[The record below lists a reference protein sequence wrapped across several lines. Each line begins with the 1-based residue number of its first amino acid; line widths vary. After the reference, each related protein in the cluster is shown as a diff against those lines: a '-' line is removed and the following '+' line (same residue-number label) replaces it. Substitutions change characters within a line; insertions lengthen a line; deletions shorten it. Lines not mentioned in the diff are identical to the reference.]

1 MNESIF
7 VDVNVVMYAAGAEH
21 PNRQAC
27 QAALNRIVNEEQ
39 PAAVSSEVHQEILH
53 RYLSLGLPDKARQVS
68 IRLET
73 LIPTILPVTIAD
85 IRRARTLSERYPALT
100 ARDLIH
106 VAVMVENGLSCIL
119 STDAH
124 FDQVSEVKRLD
135 PRDFTSGEPD
145 ST

>member
-1 MNESIF
+1 MSEPIF
-7 VDVNVVMYAAGAEH
+7 VDVNIVMYAAGAEH
-21 PNRQAC
+21 PNRRAC
-27 QAALNRIVNEEQ
+27 QAALNRIVNQ
-39 PAAVSSEVHQEILH
+39 AYPAAVSTEVHQEILH

-73 LIPTILPVTIAD
+73 LIPTTLPVTIAD
-85 IRRARTLSERYPALT
+85 IRRARALSARYPALT

-135 PRDFTSGEPD
+135 PHDFTSGEPD
-145 ST
+145 SS